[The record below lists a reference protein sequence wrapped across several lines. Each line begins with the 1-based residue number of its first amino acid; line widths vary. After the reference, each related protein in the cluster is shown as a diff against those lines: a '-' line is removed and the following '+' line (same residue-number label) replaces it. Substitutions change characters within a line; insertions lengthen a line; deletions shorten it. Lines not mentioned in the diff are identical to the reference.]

1 MNPLE
6 RRYRGLLALYPA
18 DHRAIYQEE
27 MIGVLMEGASPHQRH
42 PRPGEAVNL
51 VSAAVWRRLGGTAG
65 SLTDPGWRPAAAVFG
80 LLGSLLMVAREA
92 YSIVEYVFPPPWIH
106 QMDGPGGQSVLGLHF
121 WLVVLYA
128 VLWLIP
134 VVAMI
139 VGWRP
144 LAAVV
149 ALGLVTWS
157 GWGFV
162 WVIGKSAAVD
172 PPSSLVWLTL
182 EITTVAALWVPAE
195 RRSVRS
201 QLGWRRIGLLLGA
214 GALLSILG
222 YVEHLQGNFRVLPV
236 AGIRF
241 SSWSLPLAVVAV
253 GLIGYVVFRLEVR
266 SRRRVLALIAPAL
279 VQLVVIGYDVFG
291 ISEGW
296 RSQPSI
302 ADISG
307 EDMGVRGWGEISV
320 LLLVPLVRFAIAI
333 AAVRQRERTLRLVEL
348 GRERERETTAA
359 PSAPSTRD
367 GGDPTLRSPD
377 DGQAT

>member
-1 MNPLE
+1 MNSLE
-6 RRYRGLLALYPA
+6 RRYRSLLALYPA

-27 MIGVLMEGASPHQRH
+27 MVGVLMDGTSPGQRY
-42 PRPGEAVNL
+42 PRLGEAANL
-51 VSAAVWRRLGGTAG
+51 ISAAVWRRLGGAAG

-80 LLGSLLMVAREA
+80 LLGSLLMMARET
-92 YSIVEYVFPPPWIH
+92 YSIVEHLFPPPWIH
-106 QMDGPGGQSVLGLHF
+106 QMVGPGEQSVLGPHF
-121 WLVVLYA
+121 WFAVSYA
-128 VLWLIP
+128 VLWLVP
-134 VVAMI
+134 VAAMI
-139 VGWRP
+139 VGWQR

-149 ALGLVTWS
+149 ASGLVAWS
-157 GWGFV
+157 GWGYV
-162 WVIGKSAAVD
+162 WIIGKSAAVD
-172 PPSSLVWLTL
+172 PPSSLVWLTI

-195 RRSVRS
+195 SRSVRR

-222 YVEHLQGNFRVLPV
+222 YVEHLQGNYRVLPV

-241 SSWSLPLAVVAV
+241 SSWSLPLAVIAV
-253 GLIGYVVFRLEVR
+253 GFIGYVVFRLEDR
-266 SRRRVLALIAPAL
+266 SRRRVLAFIAPAL

-296 RSQPSI
+296 RLQPSI

-320 LLLVPLVRFAIAI
+320 LLLVPLVAFAIAI
-333 AAVRQRERTLRLVEL
+333 VAVRQRERTLRLAKL
-348 GRERERETTAA
+348 GRERERETATAQ
-359 PSAPSTRD
+359 SAPSTRD